1 MKLFMAGQ
9 DVPEWLEKVY
19 QTDRSKPY
27 KRPEVKF
34 DTVSI
39 VYVKNGRYVMRPL
52 IGRKRGSTVIRVNNG
67 FNCTIHGQSP
77 GNSGTPVHIDGVP
90 VLTYS
95 EVMLFVLLTVL
106 ISLLAN

>member
-19 QTDRSKPY
+19 QTDESKPY

-34 DTVSI
+34 SAVSV
-39 VYVKNGRYVMRPL
+39 VYVKNGGYVMRPL
-52 IGRKRGSTVIRVNNG
+52 IGSKRGSVVIRVNNG

-77 GNSGTPVHIDGVP
+77 GNSDTPILIDAVP
-90 VLTYS
+90 ILTYS

>member
-1 MKLFMAGQ
+1 MKVFMAGQ

-19 QTDRSKPY
+19 QTDESKPY

-34 DTVSI
+34 NEVSV

-52 IGRKRGSTVIRVNNG
+52 IGRKRRSTVIRVNNG
-67 FNCTIHGQSP
+67 LNCTIHGQSP
-77 GNSGTPVHIDGVP
+77 GNSGIPILIDGAA

-95 EVMLFVLLTVL
+95 EVMLIVLLTVL
-106 ISLLAN
+106 ISFLAN